1 MSTGNGESPKSAD
14 TSKIPAPQLLMKAM
28 QVEGLPV
35 TARYLRDH
43 MVSSRRTPAGGEVV
57 IAVDEVLVKSLR
69 GPIDR
74 QRLVAFLVVVPAP
87 QEKPLIIQPGD
98 SRLLVPPSS

>member
-1 MSTGNGESPKSAD
+1 MSTGNGDGFKSAD
-14 TSKIPAPQLLMKAM
+14 TSKIPAPQLLQQALHT
-28 QVEGLPV
+28 EGLPV

-43 MVSSRRTPAGGEVV
+43 IVSSRRTPTGGEVV
-57 IAVDEVLVKSLR
+57 VAVDEALAKSLR

-87 QEKPLIIQPGD
+87 QEEPLIVQPGD
-98 SRLLVPPSS
+98 SRLLVPR